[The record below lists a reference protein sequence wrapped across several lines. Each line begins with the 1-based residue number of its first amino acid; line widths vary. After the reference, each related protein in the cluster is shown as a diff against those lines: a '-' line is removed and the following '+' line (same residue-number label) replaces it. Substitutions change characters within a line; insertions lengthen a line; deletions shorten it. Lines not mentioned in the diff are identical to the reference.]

1 MCTAGNYQLKEFEVL
16 QSYKQYPIFAKY
28 FFNSITPET
37 YLIILRK
44 SYINSLALSSSW
56 AVSNGLVQWHLN

>member
-1 MCTAGNYQLKEFEVL
+1 MCTAGNYQLREFEVL
-16 QSYKQYPIFAKY
+16 QSYKQYHIIAKY

-44 SYINSLALSSSW
+44 SYINFPPLSSSW
-56 AVSNGLVQWHLN
+56 AVTNGFIKWHLN